1 MPDATMSGRL
11 SGKTAI
17 VTGGAQGIGRAIVE
31 RFAAEG
37 ARVHALDINAALLA
51 EVSATTCSAHVIDL
65 ADRAQIETFCGTAG
79 DVDILCLCA
88 GQVAY
93 GTVLDCD
100 ELQWS
105 RSLEL
110 NVTAMY
116 RMVRGL
122 LPAMIKRGSGSIITM
137 SSVASSVRGV
147 RDRFAYASTK
157 AAVIGL
163 TKALAADHVGDGIR
177 CNAICP
183 GTIETAALELR
194 MRQTGAY
201 AETRAAFVARQPVG
215 RLGQPAEVAALAA
228 YLASDEAAFTTGQ
241 VHVIDGGW
249 SN

>member
-1 MPDATMSGRL
+1 MPDRL
-11 SGKTAI
+11 KAKTAI

-31 RFAAEG
+31 RFVAEG
-37 ARVHALDINAALLA
+37 ARVLALDINAATLA
-51 EVSATTCSAHVIDL
+51 EVGAKTACETHVIDL
-65 ADRAQIETFCGTAG
+65 TDRAQIDTFCRGVG
-79 DVDILCLCA
+79 DIDILCLCA

-100 ELQWS
+100 ERQWS
-105 RSLEL
+105 RSFEL

-116 RMVRGL
+116 RMIRAL
-122 LPAMIKRGSGSIITM
+122 LPGMIARRTGSIITM

-183 GTIETAALELR
+183 GTIETAALEQR
-194 MRQTGAY
+194 MRASDDY
-201 AETRAAFVARQPVG
+201 AATRAAFVARQPIG
-215 RLGQPAEVAALAA
+215 RLGQAAEIAALAT
-228 YLASDEAAFTTGQ
+228 YLVSDEAAFTTGQ
-241 VHVIDGGW
+241 CHVIDGGW

>member
-1 MPDATMSGRL
+1 MPDRL
-11 SGKTAI
+11 KAKTAI
-17 VTGGAQGIGRAIVE
+17 VTGGGQGIGRAIVE
-31 RFAAEG
+31 RFVAEG
-37 ARVHALDINAALLA
+37 ARVLALDINAATLA
-51 EVSATTCSAHVIDL
+51 EVGAKTACATHVIDL
-65 ADRAQIETFCGTAG
+65 TDRAQIDTFCRGAG
-79 DVDILCLCA
+79 DIDILCLCA

-100 ELQWS
+100 ERQWS
-105 RSLEL
+105 RSFEL

-116 RMVRGL
+116 RMIRAL
-122 LPAMIKRGSGSIITM
+122 LPGMIARRTGSIITM

-183 GTIETAALELR
+183 GTIETAALEQR
-194 MRQTGAY
+194 MRASDDY
-201 AETRAAFVARQPVG
+201 AATRASFVARQPIG
-215 RLGQPAEVAALAA
+215 RLGQAAEIAALAT

-241 VHVIDGGW
+241 CHVIDGGW

>member
-1 MPDATMSGRL
+1 MPDQLKA
-11 SGKTAI
+11 KTAI
-17 VTGGAQGIGRAIVE
+17 VTGGGQGIGRAIVE

-37 ARVHALDINAALLA
+37 ARVLALDINAATLA
-51 EVSATTCSAHVIDL
+51 EVGAKTGCAAHVIDL
-65 ADRAQIETFCGTAG
+65 TDRAQIEAFCCDAG
-79 DVDILCLCA
+79 DIDILCLCA

-100 ELQWS
+100 EDQWA
-105 RSLEL
+105 RSFEL

-116 RMVRGL
+116 RMIRAL
-122 LPAMIKRGSGSIITM
+122 LPGMIARRTGSIITM

-183 GTIETAALELR
+183 GTIETAALEQR
-194 MRQTGAY
+194 MRASDDY
-201 AETRAAFVARQPVG
+201 AATRAAFVARQPIG
-215 RLGQPAEVAALAA
+215 RLGQAAEIAALAT

-241 VHVIDGGW
+241 CHVIDGGW